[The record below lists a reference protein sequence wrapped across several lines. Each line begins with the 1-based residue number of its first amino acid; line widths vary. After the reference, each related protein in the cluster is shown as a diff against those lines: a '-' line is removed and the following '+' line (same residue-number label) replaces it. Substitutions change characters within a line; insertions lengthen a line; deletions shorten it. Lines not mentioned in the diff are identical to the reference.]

1 MQRII
6 PFSKPDITDVEI
18 NEVIDTLKSGW
29 ITTGKK
35 VKVFE
40 EKISEYCGN
49 EKTICLNSATAR
61 IRINIKNFRNR
72 KRR

>member
-1 MQRII
+1 MQRVI

-18 NEVIDTLKSGW
+18 NEVINTLKSGW
-29 ITTGKK
+29 ITTGRK
-35 VKVFE
+35 VKLFE
-40 EKISEYCGN
+40 ENIAKYCGTSN
-49 EKTICLNSATAR
+49 AICLNSATAR